1 MLLQLAEGPRKC
13 PRYWPDDEVSHDH
26 IRVRYIQSESCPYFT
41 RRELCVSNT
50 KVDENL
56 SVTQYQYHGWPTV
69 EGEVPEVTRG
79 IIELIDQTQTNNTDS
94 SGPLVVHCNHGSDRS
109 SMFVALSILIQ
120 QLRIEKRI
128 DIFTTVKKL
137 RSQRHGMIG
146 TYVSPALWKI
156 SFKFFF
162 TQF

>member
-1 MLLQLAEGPRKC
+1 MGEGPNKC

-41 RRELCVSNT
+41 RRELCVTNT
-50 KVDENL
+50 KVDENVV
-56 SVTQYQYHGWPTV
+56 VTQYQYHGWPTV

-79 IIELIDQTQTNNTDS
+79 LIELIDQTQTNNSES
-94 SGPLVVHCNHGSDRS
+94 SGPLVVHCNQGSDRS
-109 SMFVALSILIQ
+109 SMFVSLSILVQ

-137 RSQRHGMIG
+137 RSQRNGMIS
-146 TYVSPALWKI
+146 TFVSMINTFNTIP
-156 SFKFFF
+156 FFSNVI
-162 TQF
+162 

>member
-1 MLLQLAEGPRKC
+1 M
-13 PRYWPDDEVSHDH
+13 
-26 IRVRYIQSESCPYFT
+26 T
-41 RRELCVSNT
+41 NT

-56 SVTQYQYHGWPTV
+56 VVTQYQYHGWPTV

-109 SMFVALSILIQ
+109 SMFVALSILVQ

-137 RSQRHGMIG
+137 RSQRHGMIS
-146 TYVSPALWKI
+146 TFVSINKLKNLFLPNQQYEALSI
-156 SFKFFF
+156 IFYQIFSGSI
-162 TQF
+162 